1 MMLLASGC
9 VASNLRTVHI
19 GTNLRSEDQMRKCW
33 ALSVVALLL
42 ASTSWAVPVT
52 FIHSAAGGTF
62 AGTLDGIGFS
72 VEEFTITA
80 FGDTDDRQGSA
91 VIFFINH
98 TSAEIE
104 IPGLGTFDI
113 ITPSRTFV
121 NQGIN
126 GVGFSRAGSS
136 GLDLFNQTAFDPVY
150 TTYDLLSSIGPEFAD
165 GSIVQWALSDVVTSG
180 GILLF
185 ENRSAESAS
194 FQAIVENGP
203 GPIPEPGTLALLAIG
218 LLALGRA
225 SRRRA

>member
-1 MMLLASGC
+1 MTFWKSACM
-9 VASNLRTVHI
+9 ASNLRIIDV
-19 GTNLRSEDQMRKCW
+19 GTNLRSEGQMRKCW

-42 ASTSWAVPVT
+42 ASTAWAVPVT

-62 AGTLDGIGFS
+62 AGTLDGVGFS

-80 FGDTDDRQGSA
+80 LGDTDDRQASD
-91 VIFFINH
+91 VDTFFINH

-121 NQGIN
+121 NQSAN
-126 GVGFSRAGSS
+126 AVGFSRSS
-136 GLDLFNQTAFDPVY
+136 GADLFNQTAFDPVY

-165 GSIVQWALSDVVTSG
+165 GGIFQWALSDVVTSG
-180 GILLF
+180 GVLLF

-194 FQAIVENGP
+194 FQAIVEGGP
-203 GPIPEPGTLALLAIG
+203 GPIPEPGTLALLAMG